1 MLFRIES
8 IAETGI
14 KSTPA
19 MSTTPRKYWV
29 SAIVEYVDNVNNTKK
44 THIYAFFHN
53 QNFC

>member
-8 IAETGI
+8 IAKTGI

-29 SAIVEYVDNVNNTKK
+29 FAIVEYVDNVNNTKK
-44 THIYAFFHN
+44 NAYICVFS
-53 QNFC
+53 